1 MSAEKE
7 MKAKAVKASGKPI
20 MVMVSGSVVVRCN
33 KCGQLLSDMFKLNGG
48 TVKCPYCKSQYL
60 YDVKLKAKR
69 VVSSGRHTSNSDS
82 VHIVVHRDI
91 ED

>member
-1 MSAEKE
+1 
-7 MKAKAVKASGKPI
+7 MKATDVKDSAKPI

-60 YDVKLKAKR
+60 YDVKLRAEPVAK
-69 VVSSGRHTSNSDS
+69 TNA
-82 VHIVVHRDI
+82 
-91 ED
+91 